1 MYKVVFDQVRSK
13 RLDHLVLHCWLTWH
27 MSPLLVKHTT
37 HSNEIFSHHVPHTPA
52 LVAVQTTQRSQEML
66 LAFVNRQ
73 KFSNRAEYLDGQ
85 QSDRVLIVLRAFK
98 EERNDCRDQMLLGD
112 LFCKF
117 LYKEY
122 RLVLTVMQV
131 SARLQ
136 LTARFVAAARRTI
149 GVSS

>member
-1 MYKVVFDQVRSK
+1 
-13 RLDHLVLHCWLTWH
+13 
-27 MSPLLVKHTT
+27 
-37 HSNEIFSHHVPHTPA
+37 
-52 LVAVQTTQRSQEML
+52 ML